1 MWLITSR
8 VKDYMAPRKSTI
20 ELTQKAAFAAI
31 DKLGTDLVAIDLS
44 EQMVLNE
51 VFLLVSGQNE
61 RQIDSIA
68 DEIERKLTL
77 VGEKPVRRENSEHW
91 ILLDYEDL
99 VVHIQTEEI
108 RQYYMLD
115 RLWNDCP
122 TLELDAVKEAENFKK
137 GEK

>member
-1 MWLITSR
+1 
-8 VKDYMAPRKSTI
+8 MAPRKSTI

-31 DKLGTDLVAIDLS
+31 EKLGTDLVAIDLS
-44 EQMVLNE
+44 SQMVLNE

-68 DEIERKLTL
+68 DEIERALAL
-77 VGEKPVRRENSEHW
+77 DGEKPVRRENSEHW

-99 VVHIQTEEI
+99 VVHVQTEEI

-122 TLELDAVKEAENFKK
+122 TIPLDAVRDEENFKK
-137 GEK
+137 GAK

>member
-1 MWLITSR
+1 
-8 VKDYMAPRKSTI
+8 MAPRKSTL
-20 ELTQKAAFAAI
+20 ELTQKAAYAAI
-31 DKLGTDLVAIDLS
+31 EKLATNLVAIDLT

-61 RQIDSIA
+61 RQIDAIA
-68 DEIERKLTL
+68 DEIERQLSL
-77 VGEKPVRRENSEHW
+77 VGEKPVRREGSEHW

-99 VVHIQTEEI
+99 VVHVQTEEI

-122 TLELDAVKEAENFKK
+122 TIALDAVREAAQFEKGKK
-137 GEK
+137 